1 MIIPAMGIVS
11 EVVSTFSQK
20 TIFGYKAIAY
30 SSMAISAISFLVWG
44 HHMFVSGQSGLAG
57 GIFAILTMLVGVPT
71 AIKLFNWLST
81 MYKGNVKLDTPMLY
95 TMNFLALFTIGG
107 LTGLFC
113 AAFSV
118 DVHLHDTYFIVAH
131 FHYTMLGGALM
142 GFFSGL
148 FYWYPKMT
156 GRMYNELLGRVSAVL
171 TFVGFNMTFIPQF
184 IMGSQGMPRR
194 YHTYASEF
202 APYHIASTIGSW
214 VVAAGFLLAIYIMVR
229 GMFKGKKCTEKNP
242 WGATTLEWTIDSPPI
257 HENFTEIPTVTG
269 RPYEYR

>member
-1 MIIPAMGIVS
+1 M
-11 EVVSTFSQK
+11 
-20 TIFGYKAIAY
+20 
-30 SSMAISAISFLVWG
+30 SFLVWG
-44 HHMFVSGQSGLAG
+44 HHMFVSGQSALAG
-57 GIFAILTMLVGVPT
+57 SIFSVLTMLVGVPT
-71 AIKLFNWLST
+71 AIKMFNWVST
-81 MYKGNVKLDTPMLY
+81 MYKGRVKLDTPMLY
-95 TMNFLALFTIGG
+95 AISFLSLFTIGG
-107 LTGLFC
+107 LTGLFL
-113 AAFSV
+113 AAFNI
-118 DVHLHDTYFIVAH
+118 DVHLHDTYFVVAH

-156 GRMYNELLGRVSAVL
+156 GKMYNEFQGRVSAVM

-194 YHTYASEF
+194 YHTYEGVF

-214 VVAAGFLLAIYIMVR
+214 VVAAGFILAIYIMAR
-229 GMFKGKKCTEKNP
+229 DMFKGEKCTSDNP
-242 WGATTLEWTIDSPPI
+242 WGGTTLEWTTATPPI